1 MDENDDKPEDLGCFP
16 RFADKP
22 IFVLYVY
29 IYMIYVHTHIYTYK
43 LSF

>member
-29 IYMIYVHTHIYTYK
+29 IYIYI
-43 LSF
+43 

>member
-29 IYMIYVHTHIYTYK
+29 IYIYDICTYIY
-43 LSF
+43 L

>member
-29 IYMIYVHTHIYTYK
+29 IYMIYVHTHIYI
-43 LSF
+43 LIN